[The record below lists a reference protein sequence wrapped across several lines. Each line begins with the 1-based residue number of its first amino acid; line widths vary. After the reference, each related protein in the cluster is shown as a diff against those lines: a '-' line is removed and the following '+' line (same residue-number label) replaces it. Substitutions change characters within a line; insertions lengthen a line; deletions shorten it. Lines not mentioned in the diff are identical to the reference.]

1 LRLTLPEFGEEY
13 LDKVLRYYPDSN
25 ASAFSQ
31 PKQFTTNVS
40 GLSSLAAEQQQRAN
54 VWPHLPGRTS
64 LAASMLVF

>member
-1 LRLTLPEFGEEY
+1 MRLTLPEFGEEN

-31 PKQFTTNVS
+31 PKQFTTSVS

-54 VWPHLPGRTS
+54 VCPHLPGRTS
-64 LAASMLVF
+64 LAASMLIF

>member
-1 LRLTLPEFGEEY
+1 MG
-13 LDKVLRYYPDSN
+13 KVLHYYPYSN

-40 GLSSLAAEQQQRAN
+40 GLSSLAAGQQQRAN
-54 VWPHLPGRTS
+54 VCPYLPGRTS